1 MTVPN
6 FIVIGAAKA
15 GTTALHYILDQH
27 PEIFMCPMKE
37 PSFFWAYGRKV
48 DLVGPGAEVLK
59 YRYVDDWTQYQELFT
74 GASDEKAIGESS
86 VRYIS
91 YPHSPE
97 LIHRFIPQVK
107 LVAILRNPVERA
119 FSSYT
124 HYLRDGMEPCT
135 DLGEAIQ
142 QELRGDRQGWTF
154 GLYLNQ
160 GLYHAHLERY
170 LQYFNRRQIHIA
182 LYEDMQNDPEAFLR
196 DLFSFLEVDEGF
208 EPDFSQ
214 RHNVSGI
221 IRNPF
226 LRWIWTRSNGLRA
239 ALRPL
244 LAERVRHM
252 AFEWFMAGQEL
263 GKPAFPDDVRNRL
276 RDYYREDILRL
287 QDLLQRNLSRWLEPV
302 EPN

>member
-37 PSFFWAYGRKV
+37 PSFFWAYGQEVVLK
-48 DLVGPGAEVLK
+48 GPGAEVLK
-59 YRYVDDWTQYQELFT
+59 HRYVNDWNQYLGLFSGT
-74 GASDEKAIGESS
+74 SGEKAIGESS
-86 VRYIS
+86 VRYLS
-91 YPHSPE
+91 YPPSPE
-97 LIHRFIPQVK
+97 MIHQFIPQVK

-119 FSSYT
+119 FSSYM

-135 DLGEAIQ
+135 DFGEAIQ
-142 QELRGDRQGWTF
+142 QELRGERQGWTF

-160 GLYHAHLERY
+160 GMYHAALQRY
-170 LQYFNRRQIHIA
+170 LQTFDRRQMYIA
-182 LYEDMQNDPEAFLR
+182 LYEDMQNNAEALLHS
-196 DLFSFLEVDEGF
+196 LFAFLEVNEEF
-208 EPDFSQ
+208 KPDMSQ

-244 LAERVRHM
+244 LTERVRHA
-252 AFEWFMAGQEL
+252 AFEWFMGGRDLE
-263 GKPAFPDDVRNRL
+263 KPAFPDDVRSELNA
-276 RDYYREDILRL
+276 YYRQDILRL
-287 QDLLQRNLSRWLEPV
+287 QDLLQRDLSRWLEPIDLT
-302 EPN
+302 